1 MGIRRIAASYVYA
14 TDAFEPIRNGFVEYD
29 EADGT
34 IIRTGVCN
42 EGEEVIEG
50 ALVPGFV
57 NGHCHV

>member
-42 EGEEVIEG
+42 EGEDVID
-50 ALVPGFV
+50 GFYF
-57 NGHCHV
+57 HSCL